1 MCGRYPS
8 TRAAP
13 LIEAIEAAQVGEAAV
28 AGVLAKAPGMP
39 KGLTSWW
46 APRWNVA
53 PTQPVR
59 AVVLVD
65 GAPRLTLAR
74 WGLVAPPRGPSLAP
88 IINARAESVATSRLF
103 RGALATGRCLVV
115 ADGFYEWREQ
125 DGARVPVR
133 IAPADDDRAITF
145 AAVARDSTRDGL
157 TITEL
162 AIITTAA
169 AGLVAAIHERQPAVI
184 APGDRARWLDPG
196 VPVAGVA
203 DLLAPSALA
212 GWAALDAPRW
222 LNNARVEHDAAPS

>member
-8 TRAAP
+8 TRQAP
-13 LIEAIEAAQVGEAAV
+13 VIAELELAMVAESEL
-28 AGVLAKAPGMP
+28 AGVLAVAPRMP
-39 KGLTSWW
+39 AGLSSWW

-59 AVVLVD
+59 TLVFAD

-169 AGLVAAIHERQPAVI
+169 AGLVAPIHERQPAVI

-196 VPVAGVA
+196 VPPAGVA

-222 LNNARVEHDAAPS
+222 VNNARVEHDAAPS